1 MNVRAA
7 LLMAAILGALAAG
20 APASAA
26 GGGCRRPKG
35 ASVVVA
41 NAHAAIFTRAPQTVA
56 AVQRSALAA

>member
-1 MNVRAA
+1 MNVRAV
-7 LLMAAILGALAAG
+7 LLVAVLLGALAAG
-20 APASAA
+20 APAGGA

-41 NAHAAIFTRAPQTVA
+41 NAHAAVFTRAPQTVA